1 MVLER
6 EGNLNLRIQPW
17 LRRLITRLIAIIPAL
32 LVILISGESKTGE
45 LLIFSQVILS
55 LQLGFAIIPL
65 IHFVSNREKMGVFA
79 IGKLTKFTAWLIA
92 LIIVSLNVNLVFN
105 ELLGWLES
113 AGDEA
118 YVLWL
123 TVVPVMIA
131 AFCFKWKF
139 LQFFQ

>member
-1 MVLER
+1 
-6 EGNLNLRIQPW
+6 
-17 LRRLITRLIAIIPAL
+17 
-32 LVILISGESKTGE
+32 
-45 LLIFSQVILS
+45 
-55 LQLGFAIIPL
+55 
-65 IHFVSNREKMGVFA
+65 MGVFA

-131 AFCFKWKF
+131 AVF
-139 LQFFQ
+139 LLLYLVFNPLFRKHKKKN